1 MDNLYQLLHN
11 WCETSPECSIIELDD
26 RSITGREALSQIQRC
41 ASLFRNRGLS
51 RGDRVLLNLGNGPDF
66 LWAYFGAC
74 QIGAI
79 PVLTNPAARR
89 FELEYICGET
99 EPVLVV
105 TSSRSLKH
113 FQHETDYFFPQERII
128 LSDGQDTGNPFNK
141 LLEDEE
147 EMEIWESLPSDHPA
161 AIIFTSAMD
170 GFPLGAVLT
179 HGGIMESAS
188 SPGFTDEVELTF
200 LAVLPLFHSFGLTA
214 TLMIPLAHG
223 HRIRLMERF
232 VPETFIEVL
241 TGGEV
246 TTLSAVPLM
255 YRIFNDTVPEGTRF
269 PNMRQWIVGGEKID
283 VPLLEEM
290 KGKYDID
297 LRQGYG
303 LTEASPIVTWN
314 RQDIKN
320 RFGSIGKAMEYN
332 RVKIV
337 DEAGRELPPGREGEI
352 LVKGVNVIS
361 KYYNRPE
368 KTSEYIRDGWFH
380 TGDVGKVD
388 EDGYYY
394 ITGRK
399 KDMII
404 RFGLNVY
411 PREVERILGYHP
423 DVESVAV
430 TPRFGEEESLEARL
444 IVKEG
449 SALNQQKMRNWCR
462 RNISFYKIPE
472 TFLFTG

>member
-1 MDNLYQLLHN
+1 MENLYLLLHN
-11 WCETSPECSIIELDD
+11 RCETSPEDTIIELDD
-26 RSITGREALSQIQRC
+26 REISGREALSGTNRC
-41 ASLFRNRGLS
+41 ASLFKKRGIS
-51 RGDRVLLNLGNGPDF
+51 RGDRVLLNLGNGQDF
-66 LWAYFGAC
+66 LRAYFGAC
-74 QIGAI
+74 QVGAV

-89 FELEYICGET
+89 FELEHICRET
-99 EPVLVV
+99 EPLLVI

-113 FQHETDYFFPQERII
+113 FRHDEEFFVPWENI
-128 LSDGQDTGNPFNK
+128 LLIDGEDTGNHFSR
-141 LLEDEE
+141 LLEDETE
-147 EMEIWESLPSDHPA
+147 LQGHERLPGDHPA

-170 GFPLGAVLT
+170 GYPLGAVLT
-179 HGGIMESAS
+179 HGGITGSAS

-214 TLMIPLAHG
+214 TVMIPLAHG

-232 VPETFIEVL
+232 VPETFIETL
-241 TGGEV
+241 TSGQV

-255 YRIFNDTVPEGTRF
+255 YRIVNDTVPKGTRF
-269 PNMRQWIVGGEKID
+269 PAMRQWIVGGEKID
-283 VPLLEEM
+283 VSLLEEM
-290 KGKYDID
+290 KMKYDID

-314 RQDIKN
+314 RQDVEN

-332 RVKIV
+332 RVIIA
-337 DEAGRELPPGREGEI
+337 DEDGRELPPGREGEI
-352 LVKGVNVIS
+352 LVKGINVV
-361 KYYNRPE
+361 KEYYNRPE
-368 KTSEYIRDGWFH
+368 KTAEYIREGWFH
-380 TGDVGKVD
+380 TGDMGKVD

-411 PREVERILGYHP
+411 PKEVERILGYHP
-423 DVESVAV
+423 DVEDVSV
-430 TPRFGEEESLEARL
+430 TPCFGREETLEARVR
-444 IVKEG
+444 VKQG
-449 SALNQQKMRNWCR
+449 KSLDQQRMRNWCR

-472 TFLFTG
+472 TFIFTG